1 MDLSKSR
8 TKQQKVNDLSGREF
22 FKGKRLEGGRNTL
35 EGECRLNY
43 RRLPTRDLK
52 VALITL

>member
-22 FKGKRLEGGRNTL
+22 FKGKRLQGGRNTL

-52 VALITL
+52 VTLITL